1 MNLAL
6 VVAGFLGATGVA
18 AGAFGAHALE
28 ALVTP
33 AQLDIWATAAQY
45 HLIHAVVVMVL
56 ALSANHDRMSLGPWP
71 VYRVHWW
78 CDPVLFFSLCLC
90 LNRNRDVR
98 YGDAAGRNSADTELV
113 VTDLSWGQVTAA
125 SDGGH
130 LEATNRQREL
140 KTMRRFT
147 MVNCLQ

>member
-28 ALVTP
+28 ALVPP

-56 ALSANHDRMSLGPWP
+56 ALSANHDGMSLGPWP
-71 VYRVHWW
+71 VIGFTGGV
-78 CDPVLFFSLCLC
+78 VLFSFSLYAYILT
-90 LNRNRDVR
+90 
-98 YGDAAGRNSADTELV
+98 GIAMFAM
-113 VTDLSWGQVTAA
+113 VTPLGGTVLILSWLLLIYRGV
-125 SDGGH
+125 
-130 LEATNRQREL
+130 R
-140 KTMRRFT
+140 
-147 MVNCLQ
+147 

>member
-1 MNLAL
+1 MNHAL

-56 ALSANHDRMSLGPWP
+56 ALSANQRWHVTGSVAR
-71 VYRVHWW
+71 YRVHRW
-78 CDPVLFFSLCLC
+78 CGPVLFFPLCLC
-90 LNRNRDVR
+90 LNGNRDVR

-130 LEATNRQREL
+130 LEVTNRQREL

-147 MVNCLQ
+147 MVNCVQ

>member
-71 VYRVHWW
+71 VIGFTGGV
-78 CDPVLFFSLCLC
+78 VLFSFSLYAYELPINIEGRVSD
-90 LNRNRDVR
+90 LKQRGRGPR
-98 YGDAAGRNSADTELV
+98 QGDGR
-113 VTDLSWGQVTAA
+113 GQV
-125 SDGGH
+125 
-130 LEATNRQREL
+130 
-140 KTMRRFT
+140 
-147 MVNCLQ
+147 